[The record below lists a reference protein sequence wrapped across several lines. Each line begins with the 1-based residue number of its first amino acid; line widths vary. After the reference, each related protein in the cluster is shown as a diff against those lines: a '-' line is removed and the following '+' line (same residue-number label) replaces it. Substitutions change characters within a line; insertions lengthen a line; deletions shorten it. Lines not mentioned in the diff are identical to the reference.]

1 MKEPELKEHLH
12 YVSLGVKTL
21 EVNGEETEIV
31 RYMVS
36 ESFHRFI
43 FDMLAAIKREQAIK

>member
-21 EVNGEETEIV
+21 EINSEETEIV
-31 RYMVS
+31 RYMLS
-36 ESFHRFI
+36 ESFYRFL
-43 FDMLAAIKREQAIK
+43 FDMLAAVKRDQAIK

>member
-21 EVNGEETEIV
+21 ENGMETEIV

-43 FDMLAAIKREQAIK
+43 FDMLVAIKREQAIK

>member
-12 YVSLGVKTL
+12 FISLGVRTL
-21 EVNGEETEIV
+21 ENGEESEIV

-36 ESFHRFI
+36 ESFYRFI
-43 FDMLAAIKREQAIK
+43 FDMLAAVKREQAIK